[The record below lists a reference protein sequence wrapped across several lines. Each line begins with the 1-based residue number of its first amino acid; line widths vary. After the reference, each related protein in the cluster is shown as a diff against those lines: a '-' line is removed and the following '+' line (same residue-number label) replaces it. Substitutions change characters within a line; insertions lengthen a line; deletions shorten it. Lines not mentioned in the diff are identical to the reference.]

1 MARYGI
7 LPSIANEIVAAYAR
21 TMGSPL
27 NEKAASFFS
36 LSLLSETTSI
46 LLIAFLMT
54 HFLQSFVH
62 LGIMMCGFSANAF
75 DFSKSPFSKVFG
87 VALAPLNRIR
97 RPMMPPNEMRMIN
110 TFSRDYEFSS
120 KPKGVKVTELSTAYA
135 L

>member
-1 MARYGI
+1 
-7 LPSIANEIVAAYAR
+7 
-21 TMGSPL
+21 
-27 NEKAASFFS
+27 
-36 LSLLSETTSI
+36 
-46 LLIAFLMT
+46 MT